1 MNNRA
6 CGAHAVEVEHRY
18 QQQRREVFS
27 KQAFDRSIMPGD
39 GDEPFTASGT
49 PDDAQGGGPD
59 VKPVRRFTWREL
71 SKLNEPHNAHVAVRG
86 KVGDTV
92 KKKLIPMILSESK
105 NSDRCM
111 M

>member
-1 MNNRA
+1 
-6 CGAHAVEVEHRY
+6 
-18 QQQRREVFS
+18 
-27 KQAFDRSIMPGD
+27 MPGD

-86 KVGDTV
+86 KVGDTL
-92 KKKLIPMILSESK
+92 KKFSFPRSFLNLKLLAGV
-105 NSDRCM
+105 
-111 M
+111 

>member
-1 MNNRA
+1 
-6 CGAHAVEVEHRY
+6 
-18 QQQRREVFS
+18 
-27 KQAFDRSIMPGD
+27 MPGD

-86 KVGDTV
+86 KVGDTL
-92 KKKLIPMILSESK
+92 KFSFP
-105 NSDRCM
+105 
-111 M
+111 